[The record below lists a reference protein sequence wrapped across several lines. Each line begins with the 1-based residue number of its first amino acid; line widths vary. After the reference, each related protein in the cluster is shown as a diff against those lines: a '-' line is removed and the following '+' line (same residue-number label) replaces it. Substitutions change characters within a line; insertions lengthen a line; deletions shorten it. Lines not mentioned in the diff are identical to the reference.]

1 MNLEQMFAIRLIS
14 KKNKD
19 KLVRSEVVY
28 DDDSDKVMFVFEMK
42 VPSKTKDKEETTKVY
57 KQNITP
63 LVKAHGSVEKAFTAL
78 VASDMMLNGY
88 LIIPIENGWV
98 CTGGDEIYNLKEQE
112 CTCPA
117 FINNPSK
124 RCKHLLYRDAL
135 LNQRVKAN
143 EWKLNNLS

>member
-28 DDDSDKVMFVFEMK
+28 DNDNGKITFVFEMI
-42 VPSKTKDKEETTKVY
+42 VPSKSKDKETITKVY
-57 KQNITP
+57 KQDITS

-98 CTGGDEIYNLKEQE
+98 CTGGGEIYNLKEQE

-117 FINNPSK
+117 FINSPNK

-135 LNQRVKAN
+135 LNQRAKVN
-143 EWKLNNLS
+143 EWKLSNL